1 MPPPEPAPAALYDY
15 LRVVIVGAGFAGLAC
30 AARLG
35 GTNIRV
41 TVIDRQNYHLF
52 VPLLYQV
59 ATAAL
64 SPADIAEPVR
74 KILSRYWNIDVML
87 AEVTGVDPDRR
98 AVLTADGNTVT
109 YDRLVVATGSQ
120 YSYFGHDDWADIAPG
135 LKSIEDARQI
145 RARLLMSFEKA
156 EMSADPEE
164 QKALMTTVI
173 IGGGPTGVEMAG
185 AIAELARY
193 ALARDFRRID
203 PRSANILLVEAAPRI
218 LGAFPEPLA
227 AYAHAALEGK
237 GVTVLTRHAVERIE
251 PGGVTMNGRLV
262 PAGTVIWGAGVKAS
276 SAGQWLGVETD
287 RSGRIRVNPD
297 LSVPGLDGIYALG
310 DTALT
315 LDEHGSPLPGL
326 AQVAKQQGKY
336 LGRALAANML
346 RGEAIPPFRFK
357 NRGNTAVIGR
367 NAAVFDFGNW
377 RLKGWL
383 GWLLWAIIHVFLLIG
398 FENRILV
405 SMQWVWRYF
414 TYERGA
420 RLIATGTP
428 LAIRKPTAAAQA
440 ATASR
445 SRESATSR

>member
-1 MPPPEPAPAALYDY
+1 
-15 LRVVIVGAGFAGLAC
+15 
-30 AARLG
+30 
-35 GTNIRV
+35 
-41 TVIDRQNYHLF
+41 
-52 VPLLYQV
+52 
-59 ATAAL
+59 
-64 SPADIAEPVR
+64 
-74 KILSRYWNIDVML
+74 
-87 AEVTGVDPDRR
+87 
-98 AVLTADGNTVT
+98 
-109 YDRLVVATGSQ
+109 
-120 YSYFGHDDWADIAPG
+120 
-135 LKSIEDARQI
+135 
-145 RARLLMSFEKA
+145 
-156 EMSADPEE
+156 
-164 QKALMTTVI
+164 
-173 IGGGPTGVEMAG
+173 
-185 AIAELARY
+185 
-193 ALARDFRRID
+193 
-203 PRSANILLVEAAPRI
+203 
-218 LGAFPEPLA
+218 
-227 AYAHAALEGK
+227 
-237 GVTVLTRHAVERIE
+237 
-251 PGGVTMNGRLV
+251 
-262 PAGTVIWGAGVKAS
+262 
-276 SAGQWLGVETD
+276 LGVETD

-297 LSVPGLDGIYALG
+297 LSVAGLDGIYALG

-336 LGRALAANML
+336 LGRALAADML

-377 RLKGWL
+377 RLKGWF